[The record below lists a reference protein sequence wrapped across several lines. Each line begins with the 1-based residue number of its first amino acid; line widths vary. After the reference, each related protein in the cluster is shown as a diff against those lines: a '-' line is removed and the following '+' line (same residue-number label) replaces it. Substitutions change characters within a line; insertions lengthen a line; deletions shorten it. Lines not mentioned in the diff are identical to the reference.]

1 MIGRLTVNRTTARTL
16 APMLLLLAALV
27 LGTGSAQERP
37 DFVSIGTASPAG
49 AYYPL
54 GVAMADLW
62 NRNVDGVRFSS
73 QETGGSVANMN
84 MLNAGDL
91 ELGIANENIAWNA
104 MQGNDPFEAPVEVN
118 GGWVLNRSMGVFVA
132 PRDGGLE
139 AVTDLEGTR
148 VSLGSPGSSAN
159 VLGQRVLESQ
169 GLSEGDYEPVYM
181 GWQESADAISDG
193 FVDAAFMVGGQPFP
207 AIESLAV
214 QMDVAILSFD
224 GDALADLEGFPLAT
238 GTIPADMYDLENDGV
253 SVQVRSIVYVSPDMP
268 EDLVYEMVNVVFDN
282 VDTLRDAHSSGD
294 QATLL
299 SEDDADLL
307 DLTMHP
313 GVVRYAQEEGVW

>member
-1 MIGRLTVNRTTARTL
+1 MKPRTL
-16 APMLLLLAALV
+16 VRAAASTLALLVALTLGAAA
-27 LGTGSAQERP
+27 AQDRP

-62 NRNVDGVRFSS
+62 NRNIEGVEFSS

-84 MLNAGDL
+84 LIAGGDI

-104 MQGNDPFEAPVEVN
+104 TEGNEPFAGPLDVQ
-118 GGWVLNRSMGVFVA
+118 GGWVLNASQGVFVA
-132 PRDGGLE
+132 PRDAGL
-139 AVTDLEGTR
+139 ASVTDLAGKR
-148 VSLGSPGSSAN
+148 ISLGTPGSSAN

-169 GLSEGDYEPVYM
+169 GLNEGDYEAVYM
-181 GWQESADAISDG
+181 GWQESADAMADG

-214 QMDVAILSFD
+214 RTPITILPFD
-224 GDALADLEGFPLAT
+224 GEALANLEGFPLAT
-238 GTIPADMYDLENDGV
+238 GTIPADMYDLEQDGV
-253 SVQVRSIVYVSPDMP
+253 SVLVRSIVYVSPEMP
-268 EDLVYEMVNVVFDN
+268 EDLVYEMMTVVFDN
-282 VDTLRDAHSSGD
+282 LDVLKAAHSTGD
-294 QATLL
+294 QAAVL
-299 SEDDADLL
+299 SEADAAAL

-313 GVVRYAQEEGVW
+313 GAVRFAQERGAW

>member
-1 MIGRLTVNRTTARTL
+1 MKPRTL
-16 APMLLLLAALV
+16 VRAAASTLALLVALTLGAAA
-27 LGTGSAQERP
+27 AQDRP

-62 NRNVDGVRFSS
+62 NRNIEGVEFSS

-84 MLNAGDL
+84 LIAGGDI

-104 MQGNDPFEAPVEVN
+104 TEGNEPFAGPLDVQ
-118 GGWVLNRSMGVFVA
+118 GGWVLNASQGVFVA
-132 PRDGGLE
+132 PREAGL
-139 AVTDLEGTR
+139 ASVTDLAGKR
-148 VSLGSPGSSAN
+148 ISLGTPGSSAN

-169 GLSEGDYEPVYM
+169 GLNEGDYEAVYM
-181 GWQESADAISDG
+181 GWQESADAMADG

-214 QMDVAILSFD
+214 RTPITILPFD
-224 GDALADLEGFPLAT
+224 GEALANLEGFPLAT
-238 GTIPADMYDLENDGV
+238 GTIPADMYDLEQDGV
-253 SVQVRSIVYVSPDMP
+253 SVLVRSIVYVSPEMP
-268 EDLVYEMVNVVFDN
+268 EDLVYEMMTVVFDN
-282 VDTLRDAHSSGD
+282 LDVLKAAHSTGD
-294 QATLL
+294 QAAVL
-299 SEDDADLL
+299 SEADAAAL

-313 GVVRYAQEEGVW
+313 GAVRFAQERGAW

>member
-1 MIGRLTVNRTTARTL
+1 MKPRTL
-16 APMLLLLAALV
+16 VRAVASTLALLVALTLGAAA
-27 LGTGSAQERP
+27 AQDRP

-62 NRNVDGVRFSS
+62 NRNIEGVEFSS

-84 MLNAGDL
+84 LIAGGDI

-104 MQGNDPFEAPVEVN
+104 TEGNEPFAGPLDVQ
-118 GGWVLNRSMGVFVA
+118 GGWVLNASQGVFVA
-132 PRDGGLE
+132 PREAGL
-139 AVTDLEGTR
+139 ASVTDLAGKR
-148 VSLGSPGSSAN
+148 ISLGTPGSSAN

-169 GLSEGDYEPVYM
+169 GLNEGDYEAVYM
-181 GWQESADAISDG
+181 GWQESADAMADG

-214 QMDVAILSFD
+214 RTPITILPFD
-224 GDALADLEGFPLAT
+224 GEALANLEGFPLAT
-238 GTIPADMYDLENDGV
+238 GTIPADMYDLEQDGV
-253 SVQVRSIVYVSPDMP
+253 SVLVRSIVYVSPEMP
-268 EDLVYEMVNVVFDN
+268 EDLVYEMMTVVFDN
-282 VDTLRDAHSSGD
+282 LDVLKAAHSTGD
-294 QATLL
+294 QAAVL
-299 SEDDADLL
+299 SEADAAAL

-313 GVVRYAQEEGVW
+313 GAVRFAQERGAW